1 MKELVMKTN
10 IFVAALLL
18 LCLGCTSQESKQLTQ
33 QQKDQIKSEVKAV
46 GDSIIAK
53 WVGLDAGGSQ
63 YYSDSPDW
71 VMFNA
76 DGTQYDFQTFKKVW
90 IDLNNSVTAIK
101 WTTTRQD
108 FIFVTKDIVICA
120 WVGKDETILKSGDKI
135 TYDPHAYTMVFKKIA
150 GQWKAIYSHDSGIAV
165 TQKAGKK

>member
-1 MKELVMKTN
+1 MKAN

-18 LCLGCTSQESKQLTQ
+18 CCLGCTSQQSDQLTQ
-33 QQKDQIKSEVKAV
+33 QQKDQIKNEVKTV

-53 WVGLDAGGSQ
+53 FERLDGEAGFQ
-63 YYSDSPDW
+63 FYADSPDW
-71 VMFNA
+71 EMFNA
-76 DGTQYDFQTFKKVW
+76 DGSQYDYQMTKKVML
-90 IDLNNSVTAIK
+90 DFPNYATSYK

-120 WVGKDETILKSGDKI
+120 WVGKDETLLKSGDKV

-165 TQKAGKK
+165 TQKAAKK